1 VLANGSA
8 RIRPSPVA
16 PTAARETKHTR
27 LVLWHSARRKLQTI
41 DAMHDSLFM
50 TTTRL
55 VVRALKI
62 AVAVGLTC
70 AGCAK
75 TSGRSISL
83 LGSTSIQPFAEV
95 LAEHYVK
102 QNPGE
107 LVEVQ
112 GGGST
117 AGLQATANGLT
128 DIGMCSR
135 ALKSEEKEQFTPILI
150 ARDGLAVVVNPQN
163 PVAAA
168 GLSLEQLRGLFTG
181 RVTNWKNVGGKDGPV
196 RPITREE
203 GSGTRESF
211 VKLVMGKERIS
222 RRALTQ
228 ESNGAV
234 KELVKGDPAAIGYM
248 SLGLV
253 GKEIRAVPIGGTQ
266 PTAENVLAG
275 RYALA
280 RPLLF
285 VTKGAAS
292 PAAQKFIDFVLS
304 PEGQE
309 LLEKEGLVRA
319 E

>member
-1 VLANGSA
+1 
-8 RIRPSPVA
+8 
-16 PTAARETKHTR
+16 
-27 LVLWHSARRKLQTI
+27 
-41 DAMHDSLFM
+41 M
-50 TTTRL
+50 
-55 VVRALKI
+55 
-62 AVAVGLTC
+62 
-70 AGCAK
+70 GCAK
-75 TSGRSISL
+75 TSSRSVSL

-95 LAEHYVK
+95 LAEHYAK
-102 QNPGE
+102 KNPGQF
-107 LVEVQ
+107 VEVQ

-117 AGLQATANGLT
+117 AGLQATANGLA

-135 ALKSEEKEQFTPILI
+135 ALTAEETHQFTPILI
-150 ARDGLAVVVNPQN
+150 ARDGLAIVVNPEN
-163 PVAAA
+163 LVA
-168 GLSLEQLRGLFTG
+168 GLSLEQLRALFTG
-181 RVTNWKNVGGKDGPV
+181 RVTNWKDVGGKEGPV

-211 VKLVMGKERIS
+211 VRLVMNKERIS

-253 GKEIRAVPIGGTQ
+253 GKELRAVPIEGAL

-275 RYALA
+275 RYTLV

-285 VTKGAAS
+285 VTKGAAP
-292 PAAQKFIDFVLS
+292 PAAKKFVDFVLS
-304 PEGQE
+304 PEGQT

-319 E
+319 K